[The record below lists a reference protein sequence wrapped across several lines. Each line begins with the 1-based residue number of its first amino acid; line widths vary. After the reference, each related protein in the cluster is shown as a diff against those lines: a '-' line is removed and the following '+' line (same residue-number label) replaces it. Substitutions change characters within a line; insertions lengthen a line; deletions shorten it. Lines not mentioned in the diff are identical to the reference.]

1 MTYALSKYGPAHRGM
16 VARAIVHV
24 LRYSRPVILA
34 KIPAPWSILAGI
46 VLTAIERE
54 AEQHISGSATLL
66 HPAHVYDSAGSV
78 LLDQG
83 TEDAIVR
90 RMPKLLRLP
99 GRYAVRHAL
108 RALAEEAAKIAEQ
121 MQDDEPPRISR

>member
-1 MTYALSKYGPAHRGM
+1 MTYALLRYGPAHRGM

-54 AEQHISGSATLL
+54 AKQHIRGSAALL
-66 HPAHVYDSAGSV
+66 HPAHVYESAGVV
-78 LLDQG
+78 LLDTE

-108 RALAEEAAKIAEQ
+108 RALADEAAKQAAY
-121 MQDDEPPRISR
+121 MRDNDPGLLP